1 MSLRNAWSE
10 NHFLTLFLTLAKK
23 VFICVNSGQFFIVI
37 CVHTYKA
44 KIMFHNQRHSL
55 VAADESK
62 FCEDMWL
69 IALTNKKLNSLL
81 LDITIRVQH

>member
-1 MSLRNAWSE
+1 M
-10 NHFLTLFLTLAKK
+10 AKK
-23 VFICVNSGQFFIVI
+23 VFICLNSGQFFIVI